1 MPQLTWTQFLI
12 VALPVGIPAMGS
24 MLAAILAQDGFDRL
38 SPYINPVIA
47 YVFLIAASLASAYV
61 EGQLTADVSGLITV
75 CTFLFT
81 LGVSGGL
88 YALHPWLKWLDLLQT
103 YFFAI
108 VKAEEAAYA
117 KPAPSMTS
125 TTTTSA
131 ATTYADQLLSR
142 YAEPNVTSYAR
153 ATGVG
158 ELVPISQQT
167 TQVTPAVNVT
177 PNYPSAQMPAINA
190 GDLPTLTFDLGGQQS

>member
-24 MLAAILAQDGFDRL
+24 MLAAILAQDGFDKL

-88 YALHPWLKWLDLLQT
+88 YALRPWLKWLDLLQT

-108 VKAEEAAYA
+108 VKAEQAAYA
-117 KPAPSMTS
+117 KPAPPMVSA
-125 TTTTSA
+125 TTTSA

-142 YAEPNVTSYAR
+142 YAEPQTTVQ
-153 ATGVG
+153 
-158 ELVPISQQT
+158 LPISQQPT
-167 TQVTPAVNVT
+167 ANMPAVT

-190 GDLPTLTFDLGGQQS
+190 GDLPTLTFDLGGEQS

>member
-1 MPQLTWTQFLI
+1 MTQITWTQFLI

-38 SPYINPVIA
+38 SPYINPIIA
-47 YVFLIAASLASAYV
+47 YVFLILASIGSAYV

-88 YALHPWLKWLDLLQT
+88 YALRPWLKMLDILQT

-108 VKAEEAAYA
+108 VKAEQAAAYS
-117 KPAPSMTS
+117 KPAPPMVSA
-125 TTTTSA
+125 TTTSA

-142 YAEPNVTSYAR
+142 YAEPTASVTPLS
-153 ATGVG
+153 
-158 ELVPISQQT
+158 ISQMPT
-167 TQVTPAVNVT
+167 ANMPAVNVT
-177 PNYPSAQMPAINA
+177 PNYPSAQLPAVNA
-190 GDLPTLTFDLGGQQS
+190 GDLPTLTFDLGGQS

>member
-1 MPQLTWTQFLI
+1 MPSITLAQFLI
-12 VALPVGIPAMGS
+12 VAIPIAIPAMGS

-108 VKAEEAAYA
+108 VKAEAAAYA
-117 KPAPSMTS
+117 KPVPVELVATAPQVAIAPLPISEQT
-125 TTTTSA
+125 
-131 ATTYADQLLSR
+131 
-142 YAEPNVTSYAR
+142 
-153 ATGVG
+153 TGVM
-158 ELVPISQQT
+158 
-167 TQVTPAVNVT
+167 PAVT

>member
-1 MPQLTWTQFLI
+1 MPMITLAQFLI
-12 VALPVGIPAMGS
+12 VAIPIAIPAMGS
-24 MLAAILAQDGFDRL
+24 MLAAILAQDGFDKL

-88 YALHPWLKWLDLLQT
+88 YALRPWLKFLDLLQT

-117 KPAPSMTS
+117 KPVP
-125 TTTTSA
+125 
-131 ATTYADQLLSR
+131 
-142 YAEPNVTSYAR
+142 V
-153 ATGVG
+153 
-158 ELVPISQQT
+158 ELVATAPQVAIAPLPISEQT
-167 TQVTPAVNVT
+167 TANMPAVIA
-177 PNYPSAQMPAINA
+177 NYPSAQMPAINA
-190 GDLPTLTFDLGGQQS
+190 GDLPTLTFDLGG

>member
-1 MPQLTWTQFLI
+1 MPSITLAQFLI
-12 VALPVGIPAMGS
+12 VAIPIAIPAMGS

-47 YVFLIAASLASAYV
+47 YVFLILASLASAYV

-88 YALHPWLKWLDLLQT
+88 YALRPWLKWLDLLQT

-108 VKAEEAAYA
+108 VKAEQAAYA
-117 KPAPSMTS
+117 KPAPPMSS

-142 YAEPNVTSYAR
+142 YAEPTASVTPLS
-153 ATGVG
+153 
-158 ELVPISQQT
+158 ISQMPT
-167 TQVTPAVNVT
+167 ANMPAVNVT
-177 PNYPSAQMPAINA
+177 PNYPSAQLPAVNA
-190 GDLPTLTFDLGGQQS
+190 GDLPTLTFDLGGQS

>member
-1 MPQLTWTQFLI
+1 MTQITWTQFLI

-38 SPYINPVIA
+38 SPYINPIIA
-47 YVFLIAASLASAYV
+47 YVFLILASIGSAYV

-88 YALHPWLKWLDLLQT
+88 CALRPWLKWLDLLQT

-117 KPAPSMTS
+117 KPVAVEQVITAPQVAIAPLPISEQT
-125 TTTTSA
+125 
-131 ATTYADQLLSR
+131 
-142 YAEPNVTSYAR
+142 
-153 ATGVG
+153 TGVM
-158 ELVPISQQT
+158 
-167 TQVTPAVNVT
+167 PAVNVT

-190 GDLPTLTFDLGGQQS
+190 GDLPTLTFDLGGQQV

>member
-117 KPAPSMTS
+117 KPVAVEQVITAPQVAIAS
-125 TTTTSA
+125 
-131 ATTYADQLLSR
+131 L
-142 YAEPNVTSYAR
+142 
-153 ATGVG
+153 
-158 ELVPISQQT
+158 PISEQT

-190 GDLPTLTFDLGGQQS
+190 GDLPTLTFDLGGQPS

>member
-1 MPQLTWTQFLI
+1 MTQITWTQFLI

-24 MLAAILAQDGFDRL
+24 MLAAILAQDGFDKL

-88 YALHPWLKWLDLLQT
+88 YALRPWLKWLDLLQT

-117 KPAPSMTS
+117 KPVPPMTS
-125 TTTTSA
+125 ATTTSA
-131 ATTYADQLLSR
+131 ATTYADQLLTR
-142 YAEPNVTSYAR
+142 YAEPPVTSYAR

-158 ELVPISQQT
+158 ELVPISEQT
-167 TQVTPAVNVT
+167 TGVMPAVT
-177 PNYPSAQMPAINA
+177 PNYPSAQLPAISP

>member
-1 MPQLTWTQFLI
+1 MPTITLAQFLI
-12 VALPVGIPAMGS
+12 VAIPIAIPAMGS
-24 MLAAILAQDGFDRL
+24 MLAAILAQDGFDKL

-88 YALHPWLKWLDLLQT
+88 YALRPWLKFLDLLQT

-108 VKAEEAAYA
+108 VKAEAAAYA
-117 KPAPSMTS
+117 KPVPVELVATAPQVAIAPLPISEQT
-125 TTTTSA
+125 
-131 ATTYADQLLSR
+131 
-142 YAEPNVTSYAR
+142 
-153 ATGVG
+153 TGVM
-158 ELVPISQQT
+158 
-167 TQVTPAVNVT
+167 PAVT